1 MDILDYP
8 SFGTFF
14 CPYDNKGT
22 DNKKYFIQFSTYDT
36 ELPSSKHNVKLSYEL
51 KNGNEEMH
59 KTSYFLI
66 YIFLNESHECLR
78 FSVDLDSITQI
89 CLGENNFE
97 EVKNNPYKKREQ
109 TLYFYLKYPPKID
122 HRKVNETSNNSESN
136 ENEENNSSIPTNSNE
151 NENDENNLN
160 INLNE
165 ENQNQENNF
174 NKKINLNNNKFN
186 EEYKD
191 ENINKN
197 DNENEFK
204 IINNNDSINNTKEI
218 NRNFSLNDINNL
230 NLSKNI
236 INEKSCD
243 NINIMESFKSE
254 GNLKEKDNQKIK
266 FNEVNDEN
274 NVNKT
279 EESSKINNINNDLNK
294 NYISHDNEFFFN
306 KFKTVLE
313 KYEYKNHNHYEDDII
328 SISNNEEDDKNK
340 ELFTSRKKIKRFDS
354 GGFVRLDS
362 FLSKKNEYLNFYILN
377 LIMKIKIKF
386 SSLEEFANLFYD
398 KLKLKEKIISRE
410 NQNYTLYESNQ
421 TIFEQAKKLLS
432 QYNETFYL
440 NLVKLHFTLQYSIL
454 SFITTR
460 KLNLFNYTFF
470 HKIMRGFSK
479 LSCNEQDIM
488 SKALDQLTNEA
499 QINND
504 LATIIGS
511 RYNDL
516 KSQIENNENSKNE
529 INSEIK
535 DNISYMRTI
544 EITPSIIYYE
554 VPKLERNNQIIRKF
568 KKYQEHFIKISI
580 NDEDHNKI
588 YFASSRNIKLLEIPQ
603 SLMINGVNIGTHHFT
618 YLTSSNSQAKQ
629 GNGWYFN
636 LEYTKFNNI
645 DEVLR
650 EMGDFNDEHNKSKR
664 KYCRNP

>member
-1 MDILDYP
+1 MYNAMDLSDIQVISPSRSRTHKAFFQNNIYSHANYRTNKRRAFIDMDILDYP

-186 EEYKD
+186 EEYKLD

-266 FNEVNDEN
+266 FNEINDEN

-279 EESSKINNINNDLNK
+279 EESSKINNINNVLNK

-328 SISNNEEDDKNK
+328 SIRNNEEDDKNK

-440 NLVKLHFTLQYSIL
+440 NLVKLHFTLQYSNERIL
-454 SFITTR
+454 
-460 KLNLFNYTFF
+460 
-470 HKIMRGFSK
+470 
-479 LSCNEQDIM
+479 
-488 SKALDQLTNEA
+488 
-499 QINND
+499 
-504 LATIIGS
+504 
-511 RYNDL
+511 
-516 KSQIENNENSKNE
+516 
-529 INSEIK
+529 
-535 DNISYMRTI
+535 
-544 EITPSIIYYE
+544 
-554 VPKLERNNQIIRKF
+554 
-568 KKYQEHFIKISI
+568 
-580 NDEDHNKI
+580 
-588 YFASSRNIKLLEIPQ
+588 
-603 SLMINGVNIGTHHFT
+603 
-618 YLTSSNSQAKQ
+618 
-629 GNGWYFN
+629 
-636 LEYTKFNNI
+636 
-645 DEVLR
+645 
-650 EMGDFNDEHNKSKR
+650 
-664 KYCRNP
+664 

>member
-51 KNGNEEMH
+51 KNGNEEIH

-97 EVKNNPYKKREQ
+97 EVKNNTYKKREQ

-122 HRKVNETSNNSESN
+122 HRKVNETFNNSESN
-136 ENEENNSSIPTNSNE
+136 ENEENNSSFPTNSNE

-254 GNLKEKDNQKIK
+254 GL
-266 FNEVNDEN
+266 
-274 NVNKT
+274 
-279 EESSKINNINNDLNK
+279 
-294 NYISHDNEFFFN
+294 
-306 KFKTVLE
+306 
-313 KYEYKNHNHYEDDII
+313 
-328 SISNNEEDDKNK
+328 
-340 ELFTSRKKIKRFDS
+340 
-354 GGFVRLDS
+354 
-362 FLSKKNEYLNFYILN
+362 
-377 LIMKIKIKF
+377 
-386 SSLEEFANLFYD
+386 
-398 KLKLKEKIISRE
+398 
-410 NQNYTLYESNQ
+410 
-421 TIFEQAKKLLS
+421 
-432 QYNETFYL
+432 
-440 NLVKLHFTLQYSIL
+440 
-454 SFITTR
+454 
-460 KLNLFNYTFF
+460 
-470 HKIMRGFSK
+470 
-479 LSCNEQDIM
+479 
-488 SKALDQLTNEA
+488 
-499 QINND
+499 
-504 LATIIGS
+504 
-511 RYNDL
+511 
-516 KSQIENNENSKNE
+516 
-529 INSEIK
+529 
-535 DNISYMRTI
+535 
-544 EITPSIIYYE
+544 
-554 VPKLERNNQIIRKF
+554 
-568 KKYQEHFIKISI
+568 
-580 NDEDHNKI
+580 
-588 YFASSRNIKLLEIPQ
+588 
-603 SLMINGVNIGTHHFT
+603 
-618 YLTSSNSQAKQ
+618 
-629 GNGWYFN
+629 
-636 LEYTKFNNI
+636 
-645 DEVLR
+645 
-650 EMGDFNDEHNKSKR
+650 KR
-664 KYCRNP
+664 KR